1 MNCDFITNPVKYL
14 EPEQQEKQKIYI
26 MLSMTGTRF
35 ARMLK
40 CFTRSPYTHVSISL
54 DRDLREM
61 YSFGRWKMHLPM
73 FAGFVQE
80 IPDRGVFQ
88 KYDVSCA
95 IYELEVSCEQY
106 LKIEHMINRF
116 WEGYDRYKYNFAGL
130 PFMLFRIPLCRK
142 HRFVCSQFVAYL
154 LSRSEIAEFEQGYTL
169 VQPEDFLQLDMK
181 KIFQG
186 SLRDYCE
193 MEKQEEAV
201 TLPMQQMMRTC

>member
-1 MNCDFITNPVKYL
+1 
-14 EPEQQEKQKIYI
+14 
-26 MLSMTGTRF
+26 
-35 ARMLK
+35 
-40 CFTRSPYTHVSISL
+40 
-54 DRDLREM
+54 
-61 YSFGRWKMHLPM
+61 
-73 FAGFVQE
+73 
-80 IPDRGVFQ
+80 
-88 KYDVSCA
+88 
-95 IYELEVSCEQY
+95 
-106 LKIEHMINRF
+106 MINRF

>member
-1 MNCDFITNPVKYL
+1 MNCDFITNPVKYM
-14 EPEQQEKQKIYI
+14 EPKKPEQRKIYI

-40 CFTRSPYTHVSISL
+40 CFTRSRYTHVSISL

-61 YSFGRWKMHLPM
+61 YSFGRRKMRLPM

-80 IPDRGVFQ
+80 LPDRGVFQ

-95 IYELEVSCEQY
+95 IYEMEVSDEQY
-106 LKIEHMINRF
+106 TRIEHMINRF
-116 WEGYDRYKYNFAGL
+116 WEGYDHYKYNFAGL
-130 PFMLFRIPLCRK
+130 PFMLFHIPLCRK

-154 LSRSEIAEFEQGYTL
+154 LSKSGVVTFEKGYAL
-169 VQPEDFLQLDMK
+169 ARPEDFLQLGMQ

-186 SLRDYCE
+186 SLRDYCKKK
-193 MEKQEEAV
+193 KQEEAV
-201 TLPMQQMMRTC
+201 SVPLQQFMKTC